1 MSAARMREIAGN
13 RLAALR
19 ALRALAAEEPRV
31 LAAVDAAARGELGQG
46 EADELVASHLS
57 AREVCIAALRAHDGE
72 WSSLAQGA
80 AGWGS
85 DDAQDIDRLARESLA
100 LLAEIDAG
108 DARFAAE
115 LSGRR
120 RGAAGE
126 LARADSARAA
136 QRAYGGRAASAPRF
150 TDRRG

>member
-1 MSAARMREIAGN
+1 MSAARMREIAGK

-19 ALRALAAEEPRV
+19 AMRALSAEEPRV

-46 EADELVASHLS
+46 AADELVASHLS
-57 AREVCIAALRAHDGE
+57 AREACIDAMRAHDGE
-72 WSSLAQGA
+72 WSSLAQDA
-80 AGWGS
+80 AGWS
-85 DDAQDIDRLARESLA
+85 PVDARDIEGLARESLG

-115 LSGRR
+115 LSARR
-120 RGAAGE
+120 RGAADE

-136 QRAYGGRAASAPRF
+136 QRAYGGRAAHGPRF